1 MTLMPRRCAENV
13 RVKQAVNN
21 AGGSFV
27 NLPAKGQRV

>member
-21 AGGSFV
+21 AGDSFV